1 MAIPANSGIGELER
15 VILGKVTG
23 IYGVSG
29 WIKVLSYTRPRQ
41 NIFSYTPWQVGQKDN
56 WETWELE
63 QSQVHGKG
71 LIAKLK
77 GLDDRELAGTRIGQ
91 DIAVNRNQLPDLPDG
106 EYYWCDLIQMEV
118 VNQNGENLG
127 RVTEIKETGAND
139 VLVVTGN
146 TRHLIPLIFDQYII
160 NVDQDLARIMVD
172 WDPRT

>member
-118 VNQNGENLG
+118 VDQNGENLG